1 MSLHP
6 ILTSSIK
13 GWEGFCPHP
22 NPHPLG
28 EGTESSSANSPG
40 DELSTQHSYG

>member
-6 ILTSSIK
+6 ILTFLHQGGK
-13 GWEGFCPHP
+13 GFCPHP
-22 NPHPLG
+22 MG